1 MEYRT
6 YIDESGNTGD
16 NLLDPNQKLFVL
28 AAVSVPNDKED
39 TIVQKIQTEF
49 DQVKEIGETEIKAA
63 RWVKATKKNKKLKDI
78 IGFMIDNGCSLSAII
93 LEKRYMVA
101 ALIVDNFLD
110 GAYNENEDYTWCNDK
125 QEKKAAAQ
133 YFYDVLD
140 DKDINTIGLVFI
152 NPTLDGFHNAL
163 EKLISKTKDPRY
175 LAVLNGCHVEELFN
189 VEYDCSNNTAE
200 TGAHVLHS
208 PNYTAFCT
216 LGIMVART
224 CRSKETKTNVIFD
237 SCKLCDKAYAH
248 IFEVFQ
254 NMQANQL
261 VEEWTGLFPWK
272 SIIDTFKVDNSKNS
286 FLLQT
291 ADVLATSILKTVEKL
306 HNENKLN
313 EYDGFVIDL
322 IRDLLLKDGFW
333 YVVSSQL
340 LNRLVMELRK
350 SPHPIV
356 RGEVKDV
363 DSLRNNARVEYS
375 LYKQILE
382 CKDDGF
388 QLQEDGSFKC
398 SVTIQSSFLGYEK
411 VVAFTDKTIV
421 KDFAL

>member
-1 MEYRT
+1 
-6 YIDESGNTGD
+6 
-16 NLLDPNQKLFVL
+16 
-28 AAVSVPNDKED
+28 
-39 TIVQKIQTEF
+39 
-49 DQVKEIGETEIKAA
+49 
-63 RWVKATKKNKKLKDI
+63 
-78 IGFMIDNGCSLSAII
+78 
-93 LEKRYMVA
+93 
-101 ALIVDNFLD
+101 
-110 GAYNENEDYTWCNDK
+110 
-125 QEKKAAAQ
+125 
-133 YFYDVLD
+133 
-140 DKDINTIGLVFI
+140 
-152 NPTLDGFHNAL
+152 
-163 EKLISKTKDPRY
+163 
-175 LAVLNGCHVEELFN
+175 
-189 VEYDCSNNTAE
+189 
-200 TGAHVLHS
+200 
-208 PNYTAFCT
+208 
-216 LGIMVART
+216 
-224 CRSKETKTNVIFD
+224 
-237 SCKLCDKAYAH
+237 
-248 IFEVFQ
+248 
-254 NMQANQL
+254 MQANQL